1 MRHSELSAIL
11 AAEQPGAGL
20 LAPEGEEWGGPL
32 DVLCVERG
40 RISAHVMVMDDL
52 ELQLVSRFA
61 RLTSRAV
68 TELWVFTTPAL
79 MQRVKAAF
87 PIEVGVRVKFPDGRL
102 GIARP
107 ATVRLVEVLAWIHRL
122 TDDEKET
129 LAAELG
135 CSRHAE
141 DLAAEGL
148 RVLGDDG
155 LRQRVTRFF
164 GERCPSPPLTSEE
177 LDPLQILAAVRRRIH
192 REVVLL

>member
-1 MRHSELSAIL
+1 MRHSELSRIL
-11 AAEQPGAGL
+11 AAEQPGAGI
-20 LAPEGEEWGGPL
+20 LAPDGEEWGGPL
-32 DVLCVERG
+32 DVLCVELG
-40 RISAHVMVMDDL
+40 RISAHVMVMDEL

-68 TELWVFTTPAL
+68 TEMWVFTTPVL
-79 MQRVKAAF
+79 MQRVKASF

-129 LAAELG
+129 LAAEFG

-141 DLAAEGL
+141 DLAIEGL
-148 RVLGDDG
+148 RVLGDDA
-155 LRQRVTRFF
+155 LRQRVTRIF
-164 GERCPSPPLTSEE
+164 GERCPSPPLAPEE
-177 LDPLQILAAVRRRIH
+177 LDPLQILAAVRRRIN